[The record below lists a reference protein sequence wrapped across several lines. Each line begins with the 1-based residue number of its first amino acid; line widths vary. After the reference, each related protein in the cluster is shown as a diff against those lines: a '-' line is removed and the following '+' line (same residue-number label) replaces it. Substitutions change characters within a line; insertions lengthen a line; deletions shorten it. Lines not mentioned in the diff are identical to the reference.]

1 MRMEDLQ
8 ERLKHAHEPYVR
20 RFHALMAHR
29 VKTILMVSTSYEAF
43 SLAWD
48 GSLAEDIYGTF
59 SLLHLQNVPE
69 ITTVTSGREALELLA
84 RERFDLV
91 LVSSNLADMDPAE
104 FGLEAKRMKLQ
115 APVVMLVF
123 AGGEHAATF
132 DPGRRPGIDHVFSWQ
147 GSTKVLL
154 SIIKLIEDR
163 LNVDQDIQIV
173 RIGVIVVVEDSVRQ
187 YSRFLPSLYAIL
199 MRQAFARVP
208 FGVDENERQLF
219 TRTRPKI
226 LLARTFSEAAGLV
239 SRYRPFLHGVISDF
253 RIAAEEQSDPDGGA
267 RFLKSLVE
275 SCPGLPVL
283 LISADEAAPAAA
295 RELKISFADKNSPLF
310 AVQLEDFCAG
320 ELGFGDFVFRD
331 SNGRELDRARNLR
344 EFENALRRIPEEA
357 LEFMSRRNQF
367 SHWLLAQGESTLA
380 EVIRPMQPS
389 DFSSL
394 GEMRAFL
401 VAALEIVRRE
411 KRRGIISDF
420 RADDFEA
427 DYGFLMTGHG
437 SLGGKGRGL
446 AFMFHM
452 LNRRFRDNRIAGVE
466 IRFPRTLVITTDSFG
481 EFMGA
486 NDLYS
491 FAVKTDDD
499 EAIRTRFL
507 AAGLPGRLRENLSA
521 YISTV
526 RVPLAVRSS
535 SHMEDSSCQPFAG
548 IYSTIML
555 PNSHAD
561 NERRLEQLE
570 TSVKLVYASMYTNSI
585 KRYFRTLGLNL
596 EDEKM
601 AVVVQELAGRR
612 YGTLFYPAVSGVAQ
626 SLNYYPIDRME
637 AGDGVASVALGFGK
651 MVMEGGEVM
660 RFCPQHPN
668 LLPQASTPSD
678 MLQVSQK
685 QFYAIDLAQPE
696 VDLAAGGGASLRL
709 YDLARAER
717 DSTLQFVG
725 SVVSKADDMIVEDL
739 SAPGVRVVSFA
750 PILRHG
756 AFPLSNIL
764 AGLLKLGKE
773 SLGGEVEIEFAVNI
787 DADRTR
793 PPEFYLLQIR
803 PMVTARAQNR
813 IEKEVL
819 APERILCVSRKIMGN
834 GVRRDICDI
843 VYCHPRRFDFQR
855 TRRVAEVV
863 GRLNQ
868 ALLEEGRSY
877 VLIGPGRWGTR
888 VLSLGVPVN
897 WQQVA
902 GAAAIVETEAPGRNI
917 DPSQGAHFF
926 HNISATGIGYFSIPR
941 TDPENHV
948 CWERL
953 EALPAAFEEE
963 GVRHVRLDRPATLY
977 MNALDRQGAVLMN
990 PSGQSARRTHGAAG

>member
-1 MRMEDLQ
+1 MKIEELR

-43 SLAWD
+43 SMAWD
-48 GSLAEDIYGTF
+48 GSLAEDIYGEF

-69 ITTVTSGREALELLA
+69 ITTVTSGRKALELLA

-91 LVSSNLADMDPAE
+91 LVSSNLADMDPNE
-104 FGLEAKRMKLQ
+104 FGLEARRMKIQ

-123 AGGEHAATF
+123 AGSGPAAAF
-132 DPGRRPGIDHVFSWQ
+132 DPGRCPGIDHVFSWQ

-163 LNVDQDIQIV
+163 LNVDQDIRIV

-226 LLARTFSEAAGLV
+226 LLARTFAEAGELV

-253 RIAAEEQSDPDGGA
+253 RIAVEEHADPDGGR
-267 RFLKSLVE
+267 RFLKRLAE
-275 SCPGLPVL
+275 SCPGVPVL

-295 RELKISFADKNSPLF
+295 RDLGIAYADKNSPLF
-310 AVQLEDFCAG
+310 VRRLEDFCVG

-331 SNGRELDRARNLR
+331 SRGREIGRARNLR
-344 EFENALRRIPEEA
+344 EFENELRRIPEESID
-357 LEFMSRRNQF
+357 FMSRRNQF
-367 SHWLLAQGESTLA
+367 SHWLLAQGESSLA
-380 EVIRPMQPS
+380 EVIRPLQPS
-389 DFSSL
+389 DFASL

-411 KRRGIISDF
+411 KHRGIISDF
-420 RADDFEA
+420 RAGDFEA

-446 AFMFHM
+446 AFMFHL
-452 LNRRFRDNRIAGVE
+452 LNRRLPDNSIAGVK
-466 IRFPRTLVITTDSFG
+466 IRFPGTLVITTDSFG
-481 EFMGA
+481 EFMAA

-491 FAVKTDDD
+491 FAVKSEDDN
-499 EAIRTRFL
+499 ALRTRFL
-507 AAGLPGRLRENLSA
+507 SAGLPARLRENLQA
-521 YISTV
+521 YTRTV
-526 RVPLAVRSS
+526 REPLAVRSS
-535 SHMEDSSCQPFAG
+535 SHMEDSSHQPFAG
-548 IYSTIML
+548 IYETIML
-555 PNSHAD
+555 PNSHAED
-561 NERRLEQLE
+561 GRRLEQLE
-570 TSVKLVYASMYTNSI
+570 ASVKLVYASMYTNSI

-596 EDEKM
+596 EEEKM
-601 AVVVQELAGRR
+601 AVVVQELVGRR

-626 SLNYYPIDRME
+626 SFNYYPFDRME
-637 AGDGVASVALGFGK
+637 AEDGVASVALGFGK
-651 MVMEGGEVM
+651 MVMDGGEAF
-660 RFCPQHPN
+660 RFCPRHPN
-668 LLPQASTPSD
+668 LLPQASTPAD

-685 QFYAIDLAQPE
+685 QFYAIDLAQSEIDP
-696 VDLAAGGGASLRL
+696 GKQGGASLKL
-709 YDLARAER
+709 FDLARAER
-717 DSTLQFVG
+717 DSTLHLVG
-725 SVVSKADDMIVEDL
+725 SVISEADDMIVDDL
-739 SAPGVRVVSFA
+739 DAPGVRVVSFA
-750 PILRHG
+750 PILRRG
-756 AFPLSNIL
+756 AFPLCEIL
-764 AGLLKLGKE
+764 NGLLKLGKE

-787 DADRTR
+787 DCDRAR
-793 PPEFYLLQIR
+793 PPEFYMLQIR
-803 PMVTARAQNR
+803 PMVTSREKIR

-819 APERILCVSRKIMGN
+819 APERILCASRKVMGN
-834 GVRRDICDI
+834 GVSHDIRDI

-855 TRRVAEVV
+855 TRQVAAVI

-868 ALLEEGRSY
+868 KLLAEGRRY

-902 GAAAIVETEAPGRNI
+902 GAAVIVETEAGGRKI
-917 DPSQGAHFF
+917 DASQGAHFF
-926 HNISATGIGYFSIPR
+926 HNIAATGIGYFSIPR
-941 TDPENHV
+941 TDPDNHV

-953 EALPAAFEEE
+953 EALPVASEEE
-963 GVRHVRLDRPATLY
+963 CVRHVRLEQPLTLY
-977 MNALDRQGAVLMN
+977 MNALDRQGAILLN
-990 PSGQSARRTHGAAG
+990 PAPHD